1 MAITFVQ
8 NMPLDCYDDASANQ
22 RFFTFALCGRASI
35 IQGSNTLDKVD
46 ISKISIPISEFTHT
60 DTILEN
66 GDTLLNGV
74 ANMKSLLILVT
85 YPRDESITSANK
97 YIEWSMDNT
106 TWFKLREMM
115 VLTGEDNLV
124 YIRNTRPF
132 SVRLE
137 IIATK

>member
-8 NMPLDCYDDASANQ
+8 NMPLDCYDDASSNQ
-22 RFFTFALCGRASI
+22 RFVTFNLCGRASVV
-35 IQGSNTLDKVD
+35 QGSNTLDKVD
-46 ISKISIPISEFTHT
+46 LSKISIPISEFTHT
-60 DTILEN
+60 STVLEN

-74 ANMKSLLILVT
+74 ANMKFMMILVT
-85 YPRDESITSANK
+85 YPTDESITSANR

-106 TWFKLREMM
+106 NWNVLREMM

-124 YIRNTRPF
+124 YIRNTRGF

-137 IIATK
+137 ILATK